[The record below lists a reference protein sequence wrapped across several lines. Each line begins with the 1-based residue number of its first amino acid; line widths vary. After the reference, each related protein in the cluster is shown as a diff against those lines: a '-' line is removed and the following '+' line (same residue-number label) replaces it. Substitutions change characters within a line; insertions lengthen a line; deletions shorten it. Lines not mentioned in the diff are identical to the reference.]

1 MSWKTKVVFYSNY
14 IRASPTQKT
23 IRARA
28 IVQLRKAGG
37 LRSAED
43 KGLMCTCQIDG

>member
-14 IRASPTQKT
+14 IRVSPTQKT

-28 IVQLRKAGG
+28 IVQLRKAGVLEAQKTRG
-37 LRSAED
+37 
-43 KGLMCTCQIDG
+43 